1 MLRILEFWG
10 FVVWPSTT
18 FCWICLGKSRK
29 QSHPLGIFGLQP
41 FGFVSYGDFEVGALV
56 SYSFFFFSLG
66 PWIKWYSNACSLR
79 TVDFGCGGF
88 KGFPFF
94 FFVCVMIFFGWVDW
108 GKSMEQSFVGVLWW
122 QFEIWR
128 YYNRASCLLFCL
140 SSLRFLNHQ
149 TSSWIS

>member
-18 FCWICLGKSRK
+18 FCSICLGKSRK

-66 PWIKWYSNACSLR
+66 P
-79 TVDFGCGGF
+79 
-88 KGFPFF
+88 
-94 FFVCVMIFFGWVDW
+94 
-108 GKSMEQSFVGVLWW
+108 
-122 QFEIWR
+122 
-128 YYNRASCLLFCL
+128 
-140 SSLRFLNHQ
+140 
-149 TSSWIS
+149 